1 MNPKQRALGS
11 PCGRGST
18 RHRVTVCRAQTAS
31 DNPTSGPVFQGSP
44 RPASCRSVLFL
55 VSGYPIRPLAGTPS
69 ISGPHDR

>member
-31 DNPTSGPVFQGSP
+31 DNPTSGPLCFREARGL
-44 RPASCRSVLFL
+44 RPVARCCF
-55 VSGYPIRPLAGTPS
+55 
-69 ISGPHDR
+69 